1 MVQRLTWLVP
11 LVLLQGCAGTPL
23 AERLER
29 SFGSV
34 DTVVETQPARSDDT
48 TPTGSK
54 IKDSASPAA
63 DGPDLK
69 NPDGVLKKGTAI
81 TKAPE
86 TSVAIETS
94 AETSAPSPSSQSPSN
109 RTASNPA
116 KPNSPAWNQPQEPY
130 RITIRLSGA
139 DPAAPAEA
147 VTRVLRI
154 ADVRFA
160 VERIERIQP

>member
-23 AERLER
+23 AERLET
-29 SFGSV
+29 SFGAAE
-34 DTVVETQPARSDDT
+34 TGVETQPARSDVT
-48 TPTGSK
+48 TPTGLK

-63 DGPDLK
+63 DRSELN
-69 NPDGVLKKGTAI
+69 NPDGVLKKGTA
-81 TKAPE
+81 TATASE
-86 TSVAIETS
+86 TSVALGTS
-94 AETSAPSPSSQSPSN
+94 TPSEESPLN
-109 RTASNPA
+109 PTAANSTQPNP
-116 KPNSPAWNQPQEPY
+116 PRSNQPQEPY

-147 VTRVLRI
+147 VTRVLRN
-154 ADVRFA
+154 ADVSFA

>member
-1 MVQRLTWLVP
+1 
-11 LVLLQGCAGTPL
+11 L
-23 AERLER
+23 AERLET

-34 DTVVETQPARSDDT
+34 DTAVETQPARSDDA

-54 IKDSASPAA
+54 IKDSASSAA
-63 DGPDLK
+63 DGSDLN
-69 NPDGVLKKGTAI
+69 NPDGELKKGTAL
-81 TKAPE
+81 TTAPQ
-86 TSVAIETS
+86 TSVELEI
-94 AETSAPSPSSQSPSN
+94 SAPSPLSQS
-109 RTASNPA
+109 ASNPTDSNPP
-116 KPNSPAWNQPQEPY
+116 KPNSYQPQEPY

-147 VTRVLRI
+147 VTRVLRN

>member
-48 TPTGSK
+48 TSTGSK

-63 DGPDLK
+63 DGSDLN
-69 NPDGVLKKGTAI
+69 NPDGVLKKGTAT

-86 TSVAIETS
+86 PSVEL
-94 AETSAPSPSSQSPSN
+94 ETSAPSPSSQSPSN
-109 RTASNPA
+109 PP
-116 KPNSPAWNQPQEPY
+116 KPKSPPSNQPQEPY

-147 VTRVLRI
+147 VTRVLRN

>member
-63 DGPDLK
+63 DGSDLN
-69 NPDGVLKKGTAI
+69 NPDGVLKKGTAT

-86 TSVAIETS
+86 TSVAL
-94 AETSAPSPSSQSPSN
+94 ETSAPSPSSQSPSN
-109 RTASNPA
+109 PTKLKSLP
-116 KPNSPAWNQPQEPY
+116 SNQPQEPY

-147 VTRVLRI
+147 VTRVLRN

>member
-23 AERLER
+23 AERLET
-29 SFGSV
+29 SFGAAE
-34 DTVVETQPARSDDT
+34 TGVETQPARSDLVP
-48 TPTGSK
+48 PTGLK

-63 DGPDLK
+63 VRPDLS
-69 NPDGVLKKGTAI
+69 NPDGVLKEGTA
-81 TKAPE
+81 TSTASEPSVALE
-86 TSVAIETS
+86 TST
-94 AETSAPSPSSQSPSN
+94 PSEESPLN
-109 RTASNPA
+109 PTATNST
-116 KPNSPAWNQPQEPY
+116 KPNPPRSNQPQEPY

-147 VTRVLRI
+147 VTRVLRN
-154 ADVRFA
+154 ADVSFA

>member
-48 TPTGSK
+48 TSTGSK

-63 DGPDLK
+63 DGSDLN
-69 NPDGVLKKGTAI
+69 NPDGVLKKGTAT

-86 TSVAIETS
+86 PSVEL
-94 AETSAPSPSSQSPSN
+94 ETSAPSPSSPSN
-109 RTASNPA
+109 PP
-116 KPNSPAWNQPQEPY
+116 KPKSPPSNQPQEPY

-147 VTRVLRI
+147 VTRVLRN

>member
-63 DGPDLK
+63 DGSDLN
-69 NPDGVLKKGTAI
+69 NPDGVLKKGTAT

-86 TSVAIETS
+86 TSVAL
-94 AETSAPSPSSQSPSN
+94 ETSAPSPSSQSPSN
-109 RTASNPA
+109 PP
-116 KPNSPAWNQPQEPY
+116 KPKSPPSNQPQEPY
-130 RITIRLSGA
+130 RITNRLSGA

-147 VTRVLRI
+147 VTRVLRN

>member
-23 AERLER
+23 AERLET
-29 SFGSV
+29 SFGAV
-34 DTVVETQPARSDDT
+34 DTVVETHPARSDDA

-54 IKDSASPAA
+54 IKESASPAV
-63 DGPDLK
+63 DGSDL
-69 NPDGVLKKGTAI
+69 NNLYGVLKKGNEI

-86 TSVAIETS
+86 PSVELETS
-94 AETSAPSPSSQSPSN
+94 ASSPLSQSPSN
-109 RTASNPA
+109 PP
-116 KPNSPAWNQPQEPY
+116 KPKSPPSNQPQEPY

-147 VTRVLRI
+147 VTRVLRN

>member
-63 DGPDLK
+63 DGSDLN
-69 NPDGVLKKGTAI
+69 NPDGVLKKGPAT

-86 TSVAIETS
+86 PSVEL
-94 AETSAPSPSSQSPSN
+94 ETSAPSPSSQSPSN
-109 RTASNPA
+109 PP
-116 KPNSPAWNQPQEPY
+116 KPKSPPSNQPQEPY

-147 VTRVLRI
+147 VTRVLRN